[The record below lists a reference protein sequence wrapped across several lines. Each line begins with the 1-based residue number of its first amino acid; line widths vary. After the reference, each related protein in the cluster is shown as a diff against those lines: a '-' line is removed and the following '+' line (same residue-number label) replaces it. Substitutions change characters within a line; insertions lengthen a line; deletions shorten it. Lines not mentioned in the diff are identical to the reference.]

1 MSTKTILVV
10 EDSRDLAESIK
21 DALELSGFQVIVALS
36 GKDGTSLALTH
47 HPDLILLDIK
57 LPDTDGYHVYREIRN
72 QGAWGET
79 AKVIILTASESLN
92 SIAKNI
98 ALPVGDILFKPDLS
112 ISGLVENIKNRL
124 A

>member
-10 EDSRDLAESIK
+10 EDSLDLAESIK
-21 DALELSGFQVIVALS
+21 DALELTGFQVIVALS
-36 GKDGTSLALTH
+36 GKEGIALALAH

-57 LPDTDGYHVYREIRN
+57 LPDTDGYHVYREIKS
-72 QGAWGET
+72 QGEWGEG
-79 AKVIILTASESLN
+79 AKVVILTASESLD

-112 ISGLVENIKNRL
+112 ISGLVENVKNRL